1 VDIPAPP
8 PELVAASRRHLTE
21 RYASDVDRLLWQTE
35 KRFIPDSA
43 AVSLVTD
50 AATAGLAD
58 ALDLGA
64 ALVLVQAGRLDL
76 DGLEYEIFQG
86 THAAGMR
93 RDALAAILGRPDAA
107 AAGTRQVRLEPRQD
121 RPRAEPDH
129 DLPGRAGTAAQAA
142 ARARRRAVQAA
153 DRAAEA
159 AQRRKQLSELGLPGD
174 PGLSDPGLSDPG
186 LSDPGLSDPGPG
198 DPGPGD
204 PGLTGGGSRSG
215 HAERA
220 AARARQ
226 ARQLADEAAERVTLS
241 LIHAAAALDRYA
253 ARCAELSAGAEPDAA
268 QLLRHRAGEYHRA
281 AAGYRDMAARGAQ
294 LTDGRG

>member
-93 RDALAAILGRPDAA
+93 RDALAAILGRPAA
-107 AAGTRQVRLEPRQD
+107 AAGTRQDRLEPRQD
-121 RPRAEPDH
+121 RLRAGPDR
-129 DLPGRAGTAAQAA
+129 DLPDRAGIAAQAA
-142 ARARRRAVQAA
+142 ARAGRRAVQAA

-159 AQRRKQLSELGLPGD
+159 ARRRKQLSELGLPGDSGLSDPGPGD

-186 LSDPGLSDPGPG
+186 LS
-198 DPGPGD
+198 
-204 PGLTGGGSRSG
+204 GGGSRSG

-281 AAGYRDMAARGAQ
+281 AVGYREMAARGAQ
-294 LTDGRG
+294 LADGRG

>member
-35 KRFIPDSA
+35 KRFIPDGA

-93 RDALAAILGRPDAA
+93 RDALAAILGRPAA
-107 AAGTRQVRLEPRQD
+107 AAGTRQDRLEPRQD
-121 RPRAEPDH
+121 RLRAGPDR
-129 DLPGRAGTAAQAA
+129 DLPDRAGIAAQAA
-142 ARARRRAVQAA
+142 ARAGRRAVQAA

-159 AQRRKQLSELGLPGD
+159 ARRRKQLSELGLPGD
-174 PGLSDPGLSDPG
+174 SGLSDSGLSDPGLSDPG
-186 LSDPGLSDPGPG
+186 LSDPGLSDPG
-198 DPGPGD
+198 
-204 PGLTGGGSRSG
+204 LSGGGSRSG

-281 AAGYRDMAARGAQ
+281 AAGYREMAARGAQ
-294 LTDGRG
+294 LADGRG

>member
-1 VDIPAPP
+1 M
-8 PELVAASRRHLTE
+8 
-21 RYASDVDRLLWQTE
+21 LWQTE
-35 KRFIPDSA
+35 KRFIPDGA

-93 RDALAAILGRPDAA
+93 RDALAAILGRPAA
-107 AAGTRQVRLEPRQD
+107 AAGTRQDRLEPRQD
-121 RPRAEPDH
+121 RLRAGPDR
-129 DLPGRAGTAAQAA
+129 DLPDRAGIAAQAA
-142 ARARRRAVQAA
+142 ARAGRRAVQAA

-159 AQRRKQLSELGLPGD
+159 ARRRKQLSELGLPGDSGLSDPGPGD

-186 LSDPGLSDPGPG
+186 LS
-198 DPGPGD
+198 
-204 PGLTGGGSRSG
+204 GGGSRSG

-281 AAGYRDMAARGAQ
+281 AAGYREMAARGAQ
-294 LTDGRG
+294 LADGRG